1 MSENL
6 NVEMLLDSTK
16 IKKIVGKIILVDD
29 DPYEKEALVQALGKK
44 NWEVKVEYFSE
55 VYTALEHLRS
65 DEEEIF
71 LIISDMNMPKM
82 NGMDFKKAIDDD
94 PFLTKK
100 SIPFIFASSVSTKT
114 EITQAYNYRVQGY
127 FGKPNNIEDQAEM
140 LDLIIKYWI
149 VCRHPNK
156 DDI

>member
-1 MSENL
+1 MSENNKAKIL
-6 NVEMLLDSTK
+6 IQSTK
-16 IKKIVGKIILVDD
+16 IKKINGKIILVDD
-29 DPYEKEALVQALGKK
+29 DSYEKEALILALEKR
-44 NWEVKVEYFSE
+44 NWQVKVEYFSD
-55 VYTALEHLRS
+55 VKTALEHLRN
-65 DEEEIF
+65 DNEEIF

-94 PFLTKK
+94 PVLTKK
-100 SIPFIFASSVSTKT
+100 SIPFIFASSVATKA

-149 VCRHPNK
+149 VSRHPNK